1 MEQRKREEEE
11 LEVQRQR
18 EYEEFITRRKMEDE
32 KRQAKF
38 QQAEEERVRLQKEE
52 DDKREQERFDT
63 ERSLQEKIEAE
74 LEILEDEM
82 ERKVEEGKRVL
93 MELDEKRKVCEDS
106 LVGGMSAK
114 GNRLSM
120 PRSMR
125 LLIRR
130 LSFRRLHLGV
140 ERRRRGANRRIYR
153 IRL

>member
-1 MEQRKREEEE
+1 
-11 LEVQRQR
+11 
-18 EYEEFITRRKMEDE
+18 MEDE

-52 DDKREQERFDT
+52 DNKREQERFDT
-63 ERSLQEKIEAE
+63 ERSLQEKVEAE
-74 LEILEDEM
+74 LERLEDEM
-82 ERKVEEGKRVL
+82 ERKVEEGMRVL
-93 MELDEKRKVCEDS
+93 MELDEKRKVCKNS

-130 LSFRRLHLGV
+130 FRRLHLRV
-140 ERRRRGANRRIYR
+140 ERRRCGANRRIYR